1 MYYSVGVDP
10 GTGDGAIVLLAW
22 QDDGTVE
29 LKGVWDMPSRVKS
42 TTRKRNRRGQMSTY
56 SKREVDPI
64 ALNNIMGE
72 INRIVNFTANV
83 EGVYAAIEAV
93 HAMPAVR
100 KDKAT
105 GEEKKQGIASTAQFM
120 DSYGVARALLECW
133 FPGCFERVA
142 PQTWKKMF
150 SLTGQDKDAAR
161 KVAITMFGDTSFTR
175 KKDVGRADAALI
187 AYFPIIKRL
196 KEKQ

>member
-10 GTGDGAIVLLAW
+10 GTGDGAIVLL
-22 QDDGTVE
+22 VE
-29 LKGVWDMPSRVKS
+29 GALGVDVLKVWDMPTRIKS
-42 TTRKRNRRGQMSTY
+42 STRKRNRRGQMQTY
-56 SKREVDPI
+56 NKKEVDPI
-64 ALNNIMGE
+64 AFNSILSEIMTIVAHPENI
-72 INRIVNFTANV
+72 TLAC
-83 EGVYAAIEAV
+83 IESV
-93 HAMPAVR
+93 HAMPASR
-100 KDKAT
+100 KGKD

-120 DSYGVARALLECW
+120 DSFGVARALLECW
-133 FPGCFERVA
+133 FPSTFTKVA

-150 SLTGQDKDAAR
+150 ELSGKDKDTAR
-161 KVAITMFGDTSFTR
+161 QLAIKYWGEPLFKR